1 MTTEQTVHQSVETLI
16 RNWWLVALRGA
27 VALIFG
33 VLTVLRPAVTLS
45 VLILLFGGYAIANG
59 VFTVVAAIAKRRGEP
74 HWVSLL
80 VSGVL
85 SIALGV
91 LTFFM
96 PRLTAIALLYIIA
109 AWAIVTG
116 ISEIITAVRLRRV
129 ITGEWLLIVA
139 GVLSVLFG
147 VFLIVS
153 PGAGALAVTL
163 WIGTYAIMVG
173 ILLLALAFRLRSW
186 GHAHGTEGAARTT

>member
-1 MTTEQTVHQSVETLI
+1 MVEHTLGQTADSII
-16 RNWWLVALRGA
+16 RNWWLVALRGV

-33 VLTVLRPAVTLS
+33 VLTIFRPGVTLAA
-45 VLILLFGGYAIANG
+45 LILLYGAYANVNG
-59 VFTVVAAIAKRRGEP
+59 IFTVVVAIAHHRGEP

-85 SIALGV
+85 SVALGIV
-91 LTFFM
+91 AFVM
-96 PRLTAIALLYIIA
+96 PRLTALSLLYIIA

-116 ISEIITAVRLRRV
+116 VSEVATAIRLRRV
-129 ITGEWLLIVA
+129 ITGEWLLVIA

-147 VFLIVS
+147 VFLVLF

-163 WIGTYAIMVG
+163 WIGTYAVMLG
-173 ILLLALAFRLRSW
+173 ILLIALAFRLRSW
-186 GHAHGTEGAARTT
+186 GRARGVVGRATA

>member
-1 MTTEQTVHQSVETLI
+1 MVEHTLGQTADSII
-16 RNWWLVALRGA
+16 RNWWLVALRGV

-33 VLTVLRPAVTLS
+33 VLTIFRPGVTLAA
-45 VLILLFGGYAIANG
+45 LILLFGAYAIVNG
-59 VFTVVAAIAKRRGEP
+59 IFTVVVAIAHHRGEP

-85 SIALGV
+85 SVALGIV
-91 LTFFM
+91 AFVM
-96 PRLTAIALLYIIA
+96 PRLTALSLLYIIA

-116 ISEIITAVRLRRV
+116 VSEVATAIRLRRV
-129 ITGEWLLIVA
+129 ITGEWLLVIA

-147 VFLIVS
+147 VFLVLF

-163 WIGTYAIMVG
+163 WIATYAVMLG
-173 ILLLALAFRLRSW
+173 ILLIALAFRLRSW
-186 GHAHGTEGAARTT
+186 GRARGVVGRATA

>member
-1 MTTEQTVHQSVETLI
+1 MVEHTLGQTADSII
-16 RNWWLVALRGA
+16 RNWWLVALRGV

-33 VLTVLRPAVTLS
+33 VLTIFRPGVTLAA
-45 VLILLFGGYAIANG
+45 LILLFGAYAIVNG
-59 VFTVVAAIAKRRGEP
+59 IFTVVVAIAHHRGEP

-85 SIALGV
+85 SVALGIV
-91 LTFFM
+91 AFVM
-96 PRLTAIALLYIIA
+96 PRLTALSLLYIIA

-116 ISEIITAVRLRRV
+116 VSEVATAIRLRRV
-129 ITGEWLLIVA
+129 ITGEWLLVIA

-147 VFLIVS
+147 VFLVLF

-163 WIGTYAIMVG
+163 WIGTYAVMLG
-173 ILLLALAFRLRSW
+173 ILLIALAFRLRSW
-186 GHAHGTEGAARTT
+186 GRARGVVGRATA

>member
-1 MTTEQTVHQSVETLI
+1 MERTMEQSVDTVV
-16 RNWWLVALRGA
+16 RNWWVVALRGV

-33 VLTVLRPAVTLS
+33 LVAIFRPAATLAA
-45 VLILLFGGYAIANG
+45 LILLFGAYAIVNG
-59 VFTVVAAIAKRRGEP
+59 VFAIVAAIANRHGEP

-91 LTFFM
+91 LTFLV
-96 PRLTAIALLYIIA
+96 PGVTGIVLLYIIA

-116 ISEIITAVRLRRV
+116 VSEIVTAIRLRAV
-129 ITGEWLLIVA
+129 ITGEWLLVVA
-139 GVLSVLFG
+139 GVVSVLFG
-147 VFLIVS
+147 LLLVVF

-163 WIGTYAIMVG
+163 WIGTYAIIFG
-173 ILLLALAFRLRSW
+173 ILLIALAFRLRSW
-186 GHAHGTEGAARTT
+186 GLAHGMGGAARAA

>member
-1 MTTEQTVHQSVETLI
+1 MVEQTLERSVDTI
-16 RNWWLVALRGA
+16 VRNWWLVALRGLA
-27 VALIFG
+27 ALLFG
-33 VLTVLRPAVTLS
+33 VLTIFRPGVTLAA
-45 VLILLFGGYAIANG
+45 LILLFGAYAIANG
-59 VFTVVAAIAKRRGEP
+59 VFAIVAAIANRRGEP

-80 VSGVL
+80 ISGAL
-85 SIALGV
+85 SIALGI

-96 PRLTAIALLYIIA
+96 PGVTGLVLLYLIA

-116 ISEIITAVRLRRV
+116 VSEIATAVRLRRV
-129 ITGEWLLIVA
+129 ITGEWILILA

-147 VFLIVS
+147 LVLVVF

-163 WIGTYAIMVG
+163 WIGTYAIMLG

-186 GHAHGTEGAARTT
+186 GHGHGMHGAARVT